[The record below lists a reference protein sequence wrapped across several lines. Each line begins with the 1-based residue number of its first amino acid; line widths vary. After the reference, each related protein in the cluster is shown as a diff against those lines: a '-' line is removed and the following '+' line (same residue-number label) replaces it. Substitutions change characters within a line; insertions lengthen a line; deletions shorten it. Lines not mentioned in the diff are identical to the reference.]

1 MTSILGS
8 TSHDLIKAGEI
19 SVNDFAANVGGP
31 VFYVYVDQ
39 NDYIN
44 ARGGDDQISSGNGR
58 DEVYGGTG
66 KDTIDGGAGNDRLHG
81 GNHND
86 TILGGSGN
94 DRLWGDNGNDSLDG
108 GEGNDVLRGGSGRDV
123 LDGGAGEDKV
133 FGGSGND
140 RILDSDTDNDIFRG
154 QGGRDDFVFTDIA
167 SGGASETDQILDFVL
182 GQDQIFI
189 ELGEPGAKLTINGS
203 KPIGDGGSV
212 AAKAGA
218 NVLQYGSQKV
228 EFFVNDPNTSD
239 HMINVDNTN
248 GFGVDIVLI

>member
-1 MTSILGS
+1 
-8 TSHDLIKAGEI
+8 
-19 SVNDFAANVGGP
+19 
-31 VFYVYVDQ
+31 
-39 NDYIN
+39 
-44 ARGGDDQISSGNGR
+44 
-58 DEVYGGTG
+58 
-66 KDTIDGGAGNDRLHG
+66 
-81 GNHND
+81 HND

-94 DRLWGDNGNDSLDG
+94 DRLWGDNGNDSLNG
-108 GEGNDVLRGGSGRDV
+108 GEGNDVLRGGAGRDV
-123 LDGGAGEDKV
+123 LDGGAGEDRV

-189 ELGEPGAKLTINGS
+189 DVPSSSSKLTINGKS
-203 KPIGDGGSV
+203 VGDGGSV

>member
-19 SVNDFAANVGGP
+19 SVNDFAGNVGGP

-66 KDTIDGGAGNDRLHG
+66 
-81 GNHND
+81 ND

-94 DRLWGDNGNDSLDG
+94 DRLWGDNGNDSLNG
-108 GEGNDVLRGGSGRDV
+108 GEGNDVLRGGAGRDV
-123 LDGGAGEDKV
+123 LDGGAGEDRV

-189 ELGEPGAKLTINGS
+189 DVPSSSSKLTINGKS
-203 KPIGDGGSV
+203 VGDGGSV

>member
-19 SVNDFAANVGGP
+19 SVNDFAGNVGGP

-66 KDTIDGGAGNDRLHG
+66 
-81 GNHND
+81 ND

-108 GEGNDVLRGGSGRDV
+108 GTGNDVLRGGSGRDV

-189 ELGEPGAKLTINGS
+189 DVPSSSTKLMINGKS
-203 KPIGDGGSV
+203 VGDGGSV

>member
-19 SVNDFAANVGGP
+19 SVNDFAGNVGGP

-66 KDTIDGGAGNDRLHG
+66 
-81 GNHND
+81 ND

-94 DRLWGDNGNDSLDG
+94 DRLWGDNGNDSLNG
-108 GEGNDVLRGGSGRDV
+108 GEGNDVLRGGAGRDV

-189 ELGEPGAKLTINGS
+189 DVPSSSSKLTINGKS
-203 KPIGDGGSV
+203 VGDGGSV